1 MDEKQSILVSIGA
14 AIACNCIPCYEHY
27 YMKAK
32 QSGISNAD
40 LYEAVSI
47 GEKVKN
53 GAAVVIGKT
62 VDSIKNGD
70 IAEEELGKDAPCGC
84 GCN

>member
-32 QSGISNAD
+32 QAGICSEN
-40 LYEAVSI
+40 LYKAVSI
-47 GEKVKN
+47 GEKVKS
-53 GAAVVIGKT
+53 GASVVIGKT
-62 VDSIKNGD
+62 VDSIKKGEIPED
-70 IAEEELGKDAPCGC
+70 ELGVDAPCGC